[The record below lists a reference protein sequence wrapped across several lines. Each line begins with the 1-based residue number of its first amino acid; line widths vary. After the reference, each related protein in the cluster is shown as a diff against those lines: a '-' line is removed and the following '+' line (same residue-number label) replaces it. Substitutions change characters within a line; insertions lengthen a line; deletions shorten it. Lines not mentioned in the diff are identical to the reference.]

1 MEKVK
6 QVISGLIQR
15 TGIQQAEG
23 RRMLVR
29 RYWHAVLFL
38 GYLITTIEFS
48 LLEKYTVPRYWI
60 SCPVDSLIPFVPAF
74 VVPYVLWFPLIAVAL
89 VSLCF
94 SDRGDFVRT
103 IMQLYAGMMTAMT
116 IYLLFPH
123 GQTLRPIITEN
134 DFFSRAVRYVVYAND
149 TNTNCCPSIHVL
161 NQMAVHIGLCKSKLC
176 RNRKGIKRLSL
187 CLTVLICASTCFI
200 KQHSFVD
207 VAAAL
212 LLEIPL
218 YLLVYKVDWS
228 RFVPQG
234 WRMMVHN
241 WELQKN

>member
-1 MEKVK
+1 MK
-6 QVISGLIQR
+6 QKINGFLQR
-15 TGIQQAEG
+15 TGMLQAEG
-23 RRMLVR
+23 RRMIVR

-38 GYLITTIEFS
+38 GYLVTMTEFAM
-48 LLEKYTVPRYWI
+48 LEKYTVPRYWI
-60 SCPVDSLIPFVPAF
+60 SCPVDALIPFAPAF
-74 VVPYVLWFPLIAVAL
+74 VVPYMLWFPLIAVIL

-103 IMQLYAGMMTAMT
+103 IMLLYAGMTTAMV

-123 GQTLRPIITEN
+123 GQMLRPIITGN
-134 DFFSRAVRYVVYAND
+134 DFFSRAVRYAVYAND

-161 NQMAVHIGLCKSKLC
+161 NQMAVHIGVCKSKLF
-176 RNRKGIKRLSL
+176 RGRKGIKRLSL
-187 CLTVLICASTCFI
+187 FLTVLICASTCLI

-207 VAAAL
+207 VVAAL

-228 RFVPQG
+228 RFIPEEWKSTV
-234 WRMMVHN
+234 RN